1 MSGWARLLQAAA
13 EPLKAFEHAL
23 LNPERA
29 QGKLLFG
36 LIRSNEKSEF
46 GRSHGFADMRTL
58 EAYRAAVPVR
68 SYSGFE
74 MQISRLASGE
84 TAVLTSSPV
93 IAFEETGGT
102 SSGVK
107 LIPYTQDSLT
117 AFRAAALPWLVDLAR
132 RRPGVCAGKSYV
144 SVSPATRA
152 PRTTDGDIS
161 VGLPSE
167 TAYLGD
173 NLSSAFL
180 SILAVPPEVAAICD
194 VSDWRL
200 ATLDTLISCEDLSFV
215 SVWSPTFLLQ
225 LVEAI
230 PAYQTRLSAR
240 LSRPARQRLNSFL
253 QGGGS
258 DTSILWPQLDTVSC
272 WNDGSSAGFASRLSA
287 LCPQSHIEPKGLF
300 ATEAA
305 VTMPWGGRE
314 GCVPA
319 LTSTFTEFIDGNGV
333 PHLAHQLDKGASYR
347 VVITTP
353 GGLYRYDMGDRV
365 RCVGHEGDV
374 GRLVFE
380 GRAGLVSDMVGEKL
394 DEAFIAGALA
404 AVPVAAA
411 LSPKASPKPHYE
423 LWLDAAAADQS
434 VVHEVE
440 AALSRNPQYAYAR
453 KMGQL
458 GPLKPLLRPGF
469 VAKRHQAKAIA
480 GKRLGDLKHSSL
492 ILD

>member
-29 QGKLLFG
+29 QRELLMR
-36 LIRSNEKSEF
+36 LIRSNEKCEF
-46 GRSHGFADMRTL
+46 GRSHGFADMSTL

-84 TAVLTSSPV
+84 TAVLTSNPV
-93 IAFEETGGT
+93 VAFEETGGT

-117 AFRAAALPWLVDLAR
+117 AFRAAALPWLADLAR

-152 PRTTDGDIS
+152 PRTTDCGIS

-167 TAYLGD
+167 AAYLGD

-200 ATLDTLISCEDLSFV
+200 ATLAALLSCEDLSFV

-230 PAYQTRLSAR
+230 TACQTRLFAR
-240 LSRPARQRLNSFL
+240 LSRPARHRLDSFL

-258 DTSILWPQLDTVSC
+258 NTSILWPRLDTVSC
-272 WNDGSSAGFASRLSA
+272 WSDGSSAGFASRLSA
-287 LCPQSHIEPKGLF
+287 LCPQAFFEPKGLF

-305 VTMPWGGRE
+305 VTLPWGGKD

-380 GRAGLVSDMVGEKL
+380 GRAGMVSDLVGEKL
-394 DEAFIAGALA
+394 DEAFVAHALA
-404 AVPVAAA
+404 VVPFPAA
-411 LSPKASPKPHYE
+411 LSPKVLPTPHYE
-423 LWLDAAAADQS
+423 LWLDATAGELSIAHQ
-434 VVHEVE
+434 VE
-440 AALSRNPQYAYAR
+440 AALWRNPQYAYAR

-458 GPLKPLLRPGF
+458 GPLTLLLRPGF
-469 VAKRHQAKAIA
+469 VTDRHKAKVTA
-480 GKRLGDLKHSSL
+480 GKRLGDLKHTSL
-492 ILD
+492 IMD